1 MPRPQLLA
9 RLLACSSLC
18 LTTVL
23 SQGEKQPELAAIPIL
38 KDEEPQ
44 FATAVEPPLIQ
55 PTEVRKVIVTVE
67 QPRVI
72 PHPDTP
78 RHKEEKTKLL
88 ERLPKNKGT
97 WNGNHVRHRLL
108 DALYGFVK
116 YQERQNEELTRLRG
130 LYANTA
136 KHQKALLEKF
146 VHYSDKFAQ
155 IEKLLANNQELC
167 DRIVE
172 TALSFYAIDRSELK
186 EHIKN
191 SEKDGRKADKI
202 SVSQSLKHIV
212 RDWTAAGGTYERDG
226 CFACLTGVLEKL
238 YPDRKERSKP
248 LKILMPGAGIGRLGH
263 EIAEIGGFEVTIN
276 EWSMYMNVAYRFL
289 ETHGHRI
296 NSETFHPF
304 VDLWSHHVSTADMLR
319 PVTFPDAPVNASEV
333 LLVEGDFTTVFNT
346 KPFRHYDVIVT
357 YFFIDT
363 ARNLASYFDTIET
376 LLRPGGYWIN
386 LGPLLYGTAPFVQL
400 SLEEII
406 VYVEEGLGF
415 KFLDVAGPECGE
427 LTFPDR
433 HVRGMEAAYGFN
445 DRALTKN
452 AYKAQF
458 WVAQRS

>member
-1 MPRPQLLA
+1 MPGPQLVA
-9 RLLACSSLC
+9 RLLACSALC
-18 LTTVL
+18 LNIVL
-23 SQGEKQPELAAIPIL
+23 SQSEKQPELAAIPII
-38 KDEEPQ
+38 KDGEPQ
-44 FATAVEPPLIQ
+44 FASAVEPPLIQ
-55 PTEVRKVIVTVE
+55 PTEVRKVIVTME

-78 RHKEEKTKLL
+78 RHKDEKARLL

-116 YQERQNEELTRLRG
+116 YQERQNEELVRLRG
-130 LYANTA
+130 LYTNTA

-146 VHYSDKFAQ
+146 VQYSDKFTQ
-155 IEKLLANNQELC
+155 IEKLLAKNQELC

-172 TALSFYAIDRSELK
+172 SALSFYAIDRSELN

-191 SEKDGRKADKI
+191 SEKEGRKADKI

-212 RDWTAAGGTYERDG
+212 RDWTAAGGTYERDD

-238 YPDRKERSKP
+238 YPDRDERSKP
-248 LKILMPGAGIGRLGH
+248 LKILLPGAGIGRLGH
-263 EIAEIGGFEVTIN
+263 EIAELGGFEVTIN

-289 ETHGHRI
+289 ETHGHRT

-304 VDLWSHHVSTADMLR
+304 VDLWSHHASAADMQR

-406 VYVEEGLGF
+406 IYAEEGLGF
-415 KFLDVAGPECGE
+415 KFLDVAGSECGE

-458 WVAQRS
+458 WVAQRP